1 MDQKD
6 TIQLQ
11 ILEEMESK
19 GDFTQRELA
28 QKLNI
33 ALGLSNAY
41 IRRIIE
47 KGYVMVS
54 KMPRKRVFYN
64 LTPKGIAEKSR
75 LTLLYMK
82 DSLNY
87 YRMLRQAIETTLQ
100 GLLSHGLRR
109 LVILGTGEIAEI
121 AYILIRQTSLELVA
135 VVEIQRKTTTFLG
148 LEVTG
153 AERLSQKDYDVILL
167 AEESIEGNKQL
178 AEAILKHQLPAEKIV
193 SFTGQRLKITAGLEI
208 ELPGDGPSSSEKGS

>member
-1 MDQKD
+1 MDQKEAL
-6 TIQLQ
+6 QLQ

-33 ALGLSNAY
+33 AIGLSNAY

-87 YRMLRQAIETTLQ
+87 YRTLRQTIETTLQ
-100 GLLSHGLRR
+100 SIHSRGLRR

-121 AYILIRQTSLELVA
+121 AYILTRQNNLELVA

-153 AERLSQKDYDVILL
+153 AERLNQKDYDVILL
-167 AEESIEGNKQL
+167 AEDIVEDSKQL
-178 AEAILKHQLPAEKIV
+178 AEAILKYQLPAEKII

-208 ELPGDGPSSSEKGS
+208 ELPGKEPSSSVKGS